1 MSTSIEVLCLRYLSV
16 KGVRGE
22 GIGPCSE
29 SSERTFTL
37 LVLDWVDLGV
47 GESKW
52 LTLPFTEGAW
62 GNFARERERYVY
74 IYMNYRWI
82 ID

>member
-1 MSTSIEVLCLRYLSV
+1 MLEVSIC
-16 KGVRGE
+16 KGGGGE

-37 LVLDWVDLGV
+37 LVLDWVALGV

-62 GNFARERERYVY
+62 GHLGREREREIY
-74 IYMNYRWI
+74 IYI
-82 ID
+82 